1 MVTSQSHQLYSKSP
15 WMGCL
20 RKQPIDEA
28 EMMMLPLKPFKINS
42 LNFEFIK
49 DLRRLSG
56 SFRLIKMGFLED
68 NDGFLHISESGKF
81 KSIQ

>member
-1 MVTSQSHQLYSKSP
+1 MVTSQSRQLYSESP

-20 RKQPIDEA
+20 KKQPIDEA
-28 EMMMLPLKPFKINS
+28 EMMMLPLKPFKISS

-49 DLRRLSG
+49 DLWRPSG
-56 SFRLIKMGFLED
+56 SIRLMKMGFLED
-68 NDGFLHISESGKF
+68 NDGFLQISESGKF

>member
-1 MVTSQSHQLYSKSP
+1 MMDSVYWTKNI
-15 WMGCL
+15 G
-20 RKQPIDEA
+20 KGKVFGA
-28 EMMMLPLKPFKINS
+28 EMMMLPLKPFKIRS

-49 DLRRLSG
+49 DLWRPFG
-56 SFRLIKMGFLED
+56 SFRLMKMGFLED